1 MTSKKKALKV
11 VFVDDGTQED
21 LCYSGETLLAPLSQL
36 SNWMLTGTPISFC
49 PVSVSDKLWST
60 KEGNELHQT
69 ITVMDIYSDKSIEE
83 LRLEDYNVKKPNDW
97 YSRSHF
103 SRTPF
108 VSKVEVHGSSKDSS
122 FVSQGLSFGQA
133 VESQQLFK
141 QSTTKIKPVRM
152 SITTSAEDSDGPYQ
166 LPKFSFSSTPSMNF
180 SSTSDPSSVFAPVKL
195 LKSEKEPLS
204 ALTVAKKERVR
215 DDLLQSIVKC
225 MQIQSSLY
233 RLVLLKLQLH
243 VTAEAATDN
252 QAPSQNSTTFKDKS
266 SKPQLSS
273 QGANN
278 SPSALLCELKM
289 PMEAL
294 MHCASIQRSL
304 FEKLLFS
311 ITPTTNSEDDQ
322 GIESYSSG
330 MQDSKPK
337 VHVNMI
343 TFQYDLEEITFKKK
357 MECNYIRN
365 PFSDLHVTSTSED
378 VVHHVFVRDK
388 CFVSVGAAAKRLP
401 HGSGILKTSTGKVL
415 YSGEWCKGKR
425 HGNGEAS
432 IYAASCTVGDS
443 TAQHGYYTGAWKHNM
458 RHGRGKMYFT
468 SGAVYDG
475 QWKFDKM
482 TGHGTLK
489 LPDGSIQEGSWRD
502 GKLHGCAVF
511 TWPHGVCEYREYDEK
526 QGQLRSCH
534 IKEENLESISLKS
547 SFYSQL
553 MNLQEC
559 VNKLK
564 DDKGILTE
572 QLNAFEEDH
581 AKTAGKVMA
590 SLCRLQEW
598 KDDMRKNQEEFN
610 TKLKETESK
619 SADKIRTLENEL
631 EQSQNAQLCQIC
643 FERSRDCIIMP
654 CTHLLYC
661 RMCVS
666 EHKMKGV
673 NRCPS
678 CRGPISGEI
687 LCNIN
692 HS

>member
-36 SNWMLTGTPISFC
+36 SKWMLSGTPISFY
-49 PVSVSDKLWST
+49 PVSVSNKLWST
-60 KEGNELHQT
+60 TEGNELHHT

-83 LRLEDYNVKKPNDW
+83 LRLEDYDVKKPNDC
-97 YSRSHF
+97 
-103 SRTPF
+103 
-108 VSKVEVHGSSKDSS
+108 
-122 FVSQGLSFGQA
+122 QGPSFGQA

-141 QSTTKIKPVRM
+141 QSTTKIKPVR
-152 SITTSAEDSDGPYQ
+152 
-166 LPKFSFSSTPSMNF
+166 N
-180 SSTSDPSSVFAPVKL
+180 
-195 LKSEKEPLS
+195 
-204 ALTVAKKERVR
+204 
-215 DDLLQSIVKC
+215 C
-225 MQIQSSLY
+225 
-233 RLVLLKLQLH
+233 
-243 VTAEAATDN
+243 
-252 QAPSQNSTTFKDKS
+252 
-266 SKPQLSS
+266 
-273 QGANN
+273 
-278 SPSALLCELKM
+278 
-289 PMEAL
+289 
-294 MHCASIQRSL
+294 
-304 FEKLLFS
+304 
-311 ITPTTNSEDDQ
+311 
-322 GIESYSSG
+322 
-330 MQDSKPK
+330 KPK

-401 HGSGILKTSTGKVL
+401 HGSGILKTLSGKVL

-425 HGNGEAS
+425 HGNGEAP

-502 GKLHGCAVF
+502 GKLHGCTVF

-526 QGQLRSCH
+526 QGQLRSCQ

-553 MNLQEC
+553 MSLQEC

-581 AKTAGKVMA
+581 AKTAGQVMA
-590 SLCRLQEW
+590 SLCKLQEW
-598 KDDMRKNQEEFN
+598 KDDMRKNQDEFN

-619 SADKIRTLENEL
+619 GADKIRTLENEL

-661 RMCVS
+661 RICVS